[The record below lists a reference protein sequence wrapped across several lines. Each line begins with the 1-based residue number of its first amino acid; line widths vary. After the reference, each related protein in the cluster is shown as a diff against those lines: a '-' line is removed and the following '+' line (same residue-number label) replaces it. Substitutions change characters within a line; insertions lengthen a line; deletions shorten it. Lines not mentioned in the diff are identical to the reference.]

1 MYRANPG
8 EPIPPTLSSGMTQ
21 EEEKF
26 LDDHPPETRYSKETP
41 EWEQLECARIIC
53 KLRDADDANQQAMR
67 EYQVAFDRWETR
79 RDQLRARQAI
89 SAAAYDVSSAINQ
102 QTQAINR
109 QTQAIYDSQIN
120 WTRP

>member
-1 MYRANPG
+1 
-8 EPIPPTLSSGMTQ
+8 MTQ
-21 EEEKF
+21 EEETF

-41 EWEQLECARIIC
+41 EWEQLECARIIR
-53 KLRDADDANQQAMR
+53 KLRDGDDANQQAMR
-67 EYQVAFDRWETR
+67 EYQVAFDRRETR
-79 RDQLRARQAI
+79 RDQVRARQAI